1 MLHAHTCNRRTDKTN
16 GMQRSM
22 AWRGPAAPGQHFRLR
37 MIAIWLMP
45 SFSATVANT
54 TNCRG
59 VKTEPTK
66 RPKTASATRLARC
79 NK

>member
-1 MLHAHTCNRRTDKTN
+1 
-16 GMQRSM
+16 
-22 AWRGPAAPGQHFRLR
+22 
-37 MIAIWLMP
+37 MIAIWLMPSFAIWLMP
-45 SFSATVANT
+45 SFSATVAST

-59 VKTEPTK
+59 VKAEPTK